1 MNRELTKENL
11 PILKDPEPIVRFAE
25 FGDSSLNFELYFWA
39 HIFDRWMAISD
50 MNFAI
55 DKIFKENNIV
65 IPFPQRDLHI
75 HSGKPVENEFTT
87 LINKDKNVDLKDP
100 QIDG

>member
-1 MNRELTKENL
+1 
-11 PILKDPEPIVRFAE
+11 
-25 FGDSSLNFELYFWA
+25 
-39 HIFDRWMAISD
+39 MAISD

-75 HSGKPVENEFTT
+75 HSGKPVDKEFTT
-87 LINKDKNVDLKDP
+87 LINKDKNVDLEGP
-100 QIDG
+100 QTDR